1 MPSLHASVQPG
12 RRERVQGMTMSW
24 QKAHIVLIEDE
35 PVTRAAL
42 AAYLEGFGYRVS
54 ACDRAEPAEALMEED
69 PADLL
74 IVDINLSGK
83 DGLEITREQRARS
96 EIGIILLT
104 GRTDD
109 VDRIVGLEIGADD
122 YVCKPFNRRELA
134 ARVKNLLRRT
144 GAQRHQ
150 SRRVV
155 RFEGFSFDLVTRQ
168 IADDAGETIPLT
180 RAEYEVLRAFV
191 GNPGLVLDRE
201 RLSAV
206 MPHRGAAG
214 EVRTVDVIVRR
225 LRAKLRDDPRL
236 PRILATSH
244 GEGYVFI
251 APLE

>member
-1 MPSLHASVQPG
+1 LSRQ
-12 RRERVQGMTMSW
+12 R
-24 QKAHIVLIEDE
+24 AHIVLIEDE

-42 AAYLEGFGYRVS
+42 ASYLEGFGYRVS
-54 ACDRAEPAEALMEED
+54 ACDRADSAESLMEED

-109 VDRIVGLEIGADD
+109 VDRIVGLEVGADD

-144 GAQRHQ
+144 SAQRYQ

-155 RFEGFSFDLVTRQ
+155 RFEGFSFDLVARQ
-168 IADDAGETIPLT
+168 IADNAGETIPLT
-180 RAEYEVLRAFV
+180 RAEFEVLRTFV
-191 GNPGLVLDRE
+191 GNPGMVLDRE

-214 EVRTVDVIVRR
+214 EIRTVDVIIRR
-225 LRAKLRDDPRL
+225 LRAKLGDDPRT